1 MNRLTLFD
9 LDHTLLPIDSDYAW
23 GEFTLRLGW
32 VDPVHF
38 KKKNDQFYADYQRG
52 ALDIHEY
59 VEFATQAIRQKGLAQ
74 AQQAHAQFMSEVI
87 EPAIKAQA
95 RQLIKTHQERGD
107 HVMIVTATNEFVTG
121 PIAKALGVEDLIAVE
136 LERDET
142 GWINGRI
149 KGIPSMREGK
159 VARLKQWFAE
169 RGDKWENTDITFYS
183 DSTNDLPLL
192 SAVNHPIATNPDE
205 KLRAWALEKGWPIL
219 DLFPPV

>member
-32 VDPVHF
+32 VDALEF
-38 KKKNDQFYADYQRG
+38 KNKNDQFYADYQKG
-52 ALDIHEY
+52 SLDIHEY
-59 VEFATQAIRQKGLAQ
+59 VAFATHAIRERGLLQ
-74 AQQAHAQFMSEVI
+74 AQSAHQLFMREVI
-87 EPAIKAQA
+87 EPAIKPEAMK
-95 RQLIKTHQERGD
+95 LIAKHKERGD
-107 HVMIVTATNEFVTG
+107 QVMIVTATNEFVTR
-121 PIAKALGVEDLIAVE
+121 PIAKALGIDALIAVE
-136 LERDET
+136 LELDES
-142 GWINGRI
+142 GWINGKI
-149 KGIPSMREGK
+149 KGVPSMREGK
-159 VARLKQWFAE
+159 VTRLKQWFAE

-219 DLFPPV
+219 DLFPPL

>member
-9 LDHTLLPIDSDYAW
+9 LDHTLLTIDSDYSW

-32 VDPVHF
+32 VDPLEF
-38 KKKNDQFYADYQRG
+38 KKKNDRFYADYQKG
-52 ALDIHEY
+52 TLDIHEY
-59 VEFATQAIRQKGLAQ
+59 VEFATEAIRLKGSDEAQK
-74 AQQAHAQFMSEVI
+74 AHAQFMKEVI
-87 EPAIKAQA
+87 EPAIKTEA
-95 RQLIKTHQERGD
+95 RELIQSHVQRGD
-107 HVMIVTATNEFVTG
+107 HVMIVTATNEFVTR

-136 LERDET
+136 LEHNSA
-142 GWINGRI
+142 GWINGKI
-149 KGIPSMREGK
+149 KGVPSMREGK
-159 VARLKQWFAE
+159 VTRLRQWFAQ

-219 DLFPPV
+219 DLFASL

>member
-87 EPAIKAQA
+87 EPAIKARA
-95 RQLIKTHQERGD
+95 RQLIKAHQERGD

>member
-38 KKKNDQFYADYQRG
+38 KKKNDQFYADYHRG

>member
-87 EPAIKAQA
+87 EPEIKAQA

-169 RGDKWENTDITFYS
+169 RGDKWVNTDITFYS